1 MGTKQGPGR
10 AHRAGGGTG
19 RSGSALAV
27 VSALEQAAC
36 GSLQGVRGC
45 EDEERGS
52 KDRFSR

>member
-1 MGTKQGPGR
+1 MGNEAAAGPPAVRGW
-10 AHRAGGGTG
+10 TG

-45 EDEERGS
+45 EGEERGS

>member
-1 MGTKQGPGR
+1 MDGDDAVAGPPAIR
-10 AHRAGGGTG
+10 EAAG

-45 EDEERGS
+45 EGEERGS